1 MSSTSSHGSMST
13 GSRCSLSAS
22 SRGSLSSLN
31 HSASNPDGLHLSN
44 SNEYF
49 PSSYHPVSTTCPPI
63 YETTKLESRLP
74 TPNTFANSNN
84 TQSKGST
91 SSRDSMSISSMS
103 PPVSPMH
110 NDKNMDHQQW
120 IRGYLGSAYPGVV
133 QSRGEDSQYADTNGV
148 DRMHPC
154 SQVRNM
160 HSSFFVTFII
170 SATRTSHALNT
181 KYNR

>member
-31 HSASNPDGLHLSN
+31 YSASNPDGLHLSN

-63 YETTKLESRLP
+63 YETTRQESRLP
-74 TPNTFANSNN
+74 TPSAFANSNN

-91 SSRDSMSISSMS
+91 SSSSSMS

-133 QSRGEDSQYADTNGV
+133 QSRGEDSHYADTNGV
-148 DRMHPC
+148 DRTHPC
-154 SQVRNM
+154 SQV
-160 HSSFFVTFII
+160 SQAI
-170 SATRTSHALNT
+170 LNV
-181 KYNR
+181 